1 VEELILIRRTCGCML
16 WAAVGLVFVVAVV
29 AFLLGLR

>member
-1 VEELILIRRTCGCML
+1 MEELNLIRRTCGCML

-29 AFLLGLR
+29 AILLGLR